1 MSGTRRRRWKPRPRF
16 WWALGGTGALLVGLA
31 VALVLWV
38 MGAVT
43 EPLPAGADRGDPQA
57 LGDPDQRISV
67 LILGHDVEVS
77 PTGRRLIGRSD
88 TIMVAT
94 FDPLLNRVE
103 VLSIPR
109 DTRAEIPGR
118 GQDKINA
125 ATAYGGASLG
135 VSTLSQFLGV
145 PFQHYVLLSVE
156 GFADL
161 VDMIGGIDVYVPYDM
176 NYDDPAQDLSIHI
189 KKGFQHLNGYQAMGF
204 VRERYG
210 DPEGDFGRIKRQQA
224 FLKAVAEKM
233 VQPANWK
240 KVPQLVQQALK
251 HVRTNLTLDEILT
264 LATIAYKAGPD
275 GLVTDTLPTTDLWLK
290 GVSYQKADPK
300 TVALYVNRYVRGID
314 PEENGQIRVRILYPE
329 GQEKVAASLVEAL
342 ETLGYPVVD
351 VSPAHGDYKRPT
363 AVFAQRDKVV
373 AGRVMVR
380 TLRYVWQELSSPY
393 DASYLD
399 RPDQEVKGPDGQTLP
414 WDVALWVGPEL
425 TAEDV
430 KKVLTLQPVVNHQ

>member
-1 MSGTRRRRWKPRPRF
+1 MKPRSRF

-67 LILGHDVEVS
+67 LILGYDVELS

-94 FDPLLNRVE
+94 FDPLLKRVE
-103 VLSIPR
+103 VLSVPR
-109 DTRAEIPGR
+109 DTRTEIPGR

-135 VSTLSQFLGV
+135 VATLSQFLGV
-145 PFQHYVLLSVE
+145 PFQHYVLVSVE

-210 DPEGDFGRIKRQQA
+210 DPEGDFGRVKRQQA

-233 VQPANWK
+233 VQPSNWK
-240 KVPQLVQQALK
+240 NVPQLVKEALK
-251 HVRTNLTLDEILT
+251 HVRTNLTVDEILT
-264 LATIAYKAGPD
+264 LASIAYDAGPD

-314 PEENGQIRVRILYPE
+314 PEENSRIRVRILYPE
-329 GQEKVAASLVEAL
+329 GQEKVAASLAEAL
-342 ETLGYPVVD
+342 QTLGYPVVD

-380 TLRYVWQELSSPY
+380 TLRYVWEELSSPY

-399 RPDQEVKGPDGQTLP
+399 RPDHDVKGPDGQILP

-425 TAEDV
+425 TADDV
-430 KKVLTLQPVVNHQ
+430 EKVFTLQPVVNRR